1 MEVPEPLP
9 ESSAEGGLDDGEVV
23 EFTAIPQELRGGTVG
38 QAFIT
43 NWDGDEVETGTW
55 RDTIDAVTIGTQD
68 LAVGT
73 FAFVAGGAVIG
84 GVLLLYIVKER
95 KKIATQARR
104 LSTVVRRGSQA
115 LRNSIRRSLG
125 MSTDDKKKTEDNV
138 SSSQIVKEF
147 DGSGRQRQ
155 FLRDFLAYQDE
166 SDGDDGLAKEAALR
180 SVARAKL
187 QRTKTIAKLP

>member
-1 MEVPEPLP
+1 MP